1 MERRKV
7 QMKRMLR
14 SLGAFALSLVLMT
27 ALFSSAL
34 AAEKP
39 APAGDYANYVG
50 YLVELDLTSTAA
62 LTAEEGQADLF
73 GTVRRAAEEMEEL
86 LPISEE
92 LGIYKIGEMSR
103 IRSLV
108 YGGFVDT
115 VEPDYE
121 AELFDTD
128 YLISI
133 DPNDPSFNTTKQYG
147 LKNTDAGI
155 RVQSAWE
162 AGLSGDGVTVAI
174 IDSGLNFS
182 HVDVPAKIGRGI
194 AYYYR
199 EKSDGQYEL
208 TVNGVKKKYGYFSN
222 TSQSAIA
229 DDIGHGTSIAG
240 IIASPA
246 NNGKNIAGIAPNVT
260 ILPIKCFTK
269 EEGKVGGLISNLISG
284 IEFATKN
291 GADIINMSWGVRS
304 RSDALEKAINAARE
318 AGCILVA
325 AAGNDGSTYNQSSNQ
340 YPAALDNV
348 ISVGATN
355 QSGALAYYSQRNS
368 SVDLC
373 APGSLIYS
381 ISSQSNTGLSY
392 GDGTSF
398 SAPMVAAAIAL
409 LKESDPAL
417 TQEDFLER
425 IQGNCDPIAKEEY
438 GKTDFLGAGEGK
450 LNLAKLLDA
459 AGHTGLV
466 RTAEGGTVKL
476 QGSFHPASET
486 TDSEALILLCGYNAA
501 GHLLES
507 TAAIVSRG
515 TYGSFRFA
523 AEMENPEITNLRA
536 FFLKTDGTLAAFAPA
551 VERTVFH
558 S

>member
-1 MERRKV
+1 
-7 QMKRMLR
+7 MKRMLR
-14 SLGAFALSLVLMT
+14 SLGAFALSLVLMI
-27 ALFSSAL
+27 ALFSAAL
-34 AAEKP
+34 AAEQP
-39 APAGDYANYVG
+39 APAADYANYVG
-50 YLVELDLTSTAA
+50 YLVGLDLTSSAA

-73 GTVRRAAEEMEEL
+73 GTVRRAAEEVEEL

-128 YLISI
+128 YLISTA
-133 DPNDPSFNTTKQYG
+133 PNDKSFSTKQYG
-147 LKNTDAGI
+147 LQNTDAGI

-174 IDSGLNFS
+174 IDSGLNFN

-199 EKSDGQYEL
+199 EKADGKYEL
-208 TVNGVKKKYGYFSN
+208 TVNGEKKKYGYFSN
-222 TSQSAIA
+222 SLQSALV

-269 EEGKVGGLISNLISG
+269 EEGKVGGLISNLVSG

-340 YPAALDNV
+340 YPASLDNV

-355 QSGALAYYSQRNS
+355 QAGALAYYSQRNS

-398 SAPMVAAAIAL
+398 AAPIVAAAIAL
-409 LKESDPAL
+409 LKESNPAL
-417 TQEDFLER
+417 TQEDFLEQ
-425 IQGNCDPIAKEEY
+425 IQGNCDPITKDEY
-438 GKTDFLGAGEGK
+438 GKTDFLGVGAGK
-450 LNLAKLLDA
+450 LNLAKLLDD
-459 AGHTGLV
+459 AGHTGLI
-466 RTAEGGTVKL
+466 RTAEGGTVKM
-476 QGSFHPASET
+476 QGSFHPTSET

-507 TAAIVSRG
+507 TAAIATKG

-551 VERTVFH
+551 VECTVFH